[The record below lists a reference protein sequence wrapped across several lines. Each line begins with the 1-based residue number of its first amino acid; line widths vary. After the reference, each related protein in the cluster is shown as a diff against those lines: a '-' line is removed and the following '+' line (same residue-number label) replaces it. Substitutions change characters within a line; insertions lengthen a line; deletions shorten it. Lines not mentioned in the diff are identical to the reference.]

1 MFLLGSMFTFVC
13 VTVDP
18 GNIQFAVRGC
28 AVTSRT
34 PVSRQLRLGGEVQW
48 PVVTCRSEAEA
59 ESVGH
64 PVAGSTALDR
74 Y

>member
-1 MFLLGSMFTFVC
+1 MVMIFKFAFKREEPVRIDVFTFVC

-18 GNIQFAVRGC
+18 GNIPFAVRGC

-48 PVVTCRSEAEA
+48 P
-59 ESVGH
+59 GW
-64 PVAGSTALDR
+64 
-74 Y
+74 

>member
-1 MFLLGSMFTFVC
+1 MYGVPFC
-13 VTVDP
+13 VLPVDP
-18 GNIQFAVRGC
+18 GNIPFAVRGC

-64 PVAGSTALDR
+64 PVAGSSSLDR